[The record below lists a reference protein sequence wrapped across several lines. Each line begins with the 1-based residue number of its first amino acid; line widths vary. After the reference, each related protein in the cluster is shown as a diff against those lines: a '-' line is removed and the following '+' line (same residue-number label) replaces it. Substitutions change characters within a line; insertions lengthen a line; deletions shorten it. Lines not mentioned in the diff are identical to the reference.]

1 MVISEIEVNVCERY
15 SLTKFVRQ
23 KTGAHLKYI
32 TLCLL
37 ILVSV
42 SCTAQSSK
50 DTKQVTKQD
59 TQAMMA
65 VKQDAKVAAFL
76 KEASKSASNTVTYH
90 QMPLGSFCGFS
101 GCEIRKLVNVLVTSN
116 QSNAASKSMLAKVSY
131 MEFSEKAPE
140 VTIVTLSK

>member
-1 MVISEIEVNVCERY
+1 M
-15 SLTKFVRQ
+15 
-23 KTGAHLKYI
+23 KYI

-50 DTKQVTKQD
+50 DTTQVAKQNTK
-59 TQAMMA
+59 ALMA

-76 KEASKSASNTVTYH
+76 KEASKSTANTITYH
-90 QMPLGSFCGFS
+90 HMPLGSFCGFS
-101 GCEIRKLVNVLVTSN
+101 GCEIRELVNVLVTSN
-116 QSNAASKSMLAKVSY
+116 QSNSASKSMLAKVSY
-131 MEFSEKAPE
+131 MELSDKAQS